1 MTTVNNLNIFTFIK
15 DIYQSL
21 KHIDKTMTIS
31 NDDLNKR
38 ISKLED
44 NQQILIDKLTN
55 IETILNKLGEINKPN
70 SGLDKNIEFELL
82 EKMKKINL
90 NELNNSKL
98 ALKPNELTFANI
110 LENNYS
116 FNDINNSL
124 GNTISNEKPPNAFS
138 TFTAYTIND
147 ENPLNAFST
156 FTEYTPY
163 TDTYNNIEDI
173 LENQNSINNTNNTI
187 TNNTI
192 TNIKTESLDNLLF

>member
-1 MTTVNNLNIFTFIK
+1 MSTVNNLNIFTFIK

-55 IETILNKLGEINKPN
+55 IESILHKLNEMNKPN

-90 NELNNSKL
+90 NEINNSKIT
-98 ALKPNELTFANI
+98 LKPNELTFANI
-110 LENNYS
+110 LENNYG

-124 GNTISNEKPPNAFS
+124 CNTISN
-138 TFTAYTIND
+138 

-173 LENQNSINNTNNTI
+173 LENQNNTNNTNNT
-187 TNNTI
+187 NTQS
-192 TNIKTESLDNLLF
+192 ESLDNLLF

>member
-1 MTTVNNLNIFTFIK
+1 
-15 DIYQSL
+15 
-21 KHIDKTMTIS
+21 MTIS

-90 NELNNSKL
+90 NEVNNSKL
-98 ALKPNELTFANI
+98 ALNPNELTFANI

-116 FNDINNSL
+116 FNDINDSL
-124 GNTISNEKPPNAFS
+124 GNLGN
-138 TFTAYTIND
+138 TIND
-147 ENPLNAFST
+147 ENPLDNLNAFST

-173 LENQNSINNTNNTI
+173 LENQSSINNTNTNT
-187 TNNTI
+187 NT
-192 TNIKTESLDNLLF
+192 KPESLDNLLF